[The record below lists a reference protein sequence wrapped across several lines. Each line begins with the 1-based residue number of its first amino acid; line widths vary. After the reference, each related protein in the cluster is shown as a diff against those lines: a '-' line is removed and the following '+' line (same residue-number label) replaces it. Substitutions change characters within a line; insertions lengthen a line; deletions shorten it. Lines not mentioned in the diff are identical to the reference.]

1 MTQYKREACGEW
13 EREEQEN
20 WWAGGASLGKGGDC
34 NGVGHHHRQ
43 TELGKGPGGGI
54 SLGESQGW
62 YQGSSQSRE
71 WLETEVQERAHRS

>member
-34 NGVGHHHRQ
+34 SGVGHQHRQ
-43 TELGKGPGGGI
+43 TELGRNRPGGI
-54 SLGESQGW
+54 SEVVSGKFPEQ
-62 YQGSSQSRE
+62 E
-71 WLETEVQERAHRS
+71 WLETEV